1 MPTKTLCPKCHGQRT
16 TSCVACRGTGKKSLV
31 DITIG
36 ICKECNGTG
45 QRLPVGVT
53 HNEARSGSPQRTTA
67 VGSGGV
73 EALVRVSVDAAPA
86 TDSRARRDRAA
97 MPWPWSLPWIS
108 CSVATSERL
117 FYLQLRS
124 FPGKR

>member
-53 HNEARSGSPQRTTA
+53 HNEARSGLLNGPRRWEAAGWRHWFGSASTQRPQQIVAHAAIELQHARATA
-67 VGSGGV
+67 
-73 EALVRVSVDAAPA
+73 
-86 TDSRARRDRAA
+86 RA
-97 MPWPWSLPWIS
+97 
-108 CSVATSERL
+108 ER
-117 FYLQLRS
+117 
-124 FPGKR
+124 